1 MYRGRRLRKNQV
13 IRSMM
18 KETVLTKRDL
28 IYPLFVVEGENICRE
43 IETLPG
49 VYHYS
54 IDRLCEALDEMPAAL
69 RRMHRRVSYRGRF
82 ALSSRM
88 HRKSM

>member
-28 IYPLFVVEGENICRE
+28 IYPLFVVEGENM
-43 IETLPG
+43 PG
-49 VYHYS
+49 N
-54 IDRLCEALDEMPAAL
+54 
-69 RRMHRRVSYRGRF
+69 
-82 ALSSRM
+82 
-88 HRKSM
+88 

>member
-28 IYPLFVVEGENICRE
+28 IYPLFVMEGVNILKHC
-43 IETLPG
+43 PG
-49 VYHYS
+49 FIIIPLIVCV
-54 IDRLCEALDEMPAAL
+54 RLWM
-69 RRMHRRVSYRGRF
+69 
-82 ALSSRM
+82 
-88 HRKSM
+88 K